1 MIPLDAPHVH
11 ITAHLFFQGK
21 AAGSVQGIVYAHERC
36 PQVDVVT
43 HVDDETGT
51 ETEVKDPRFGRY
63 LKDADNVVAEAL
75 YAEVRNVFTQHRLEE
90 AFRDWHAG
98 RQEAAREHA
107 GEMRRVG

>member
-1 MIPLDAPHVH
+1 MIPLDAPRVH
-11 ITAHLFFQGK
+11 ITAHIHFQGK
-21 AAGSVQGIVYAHERC
+21 VAGPVEGFVYSHERC

-43 HVDDETGT
+43 QVDDTGH

-90 AFRDWHAG
+90 AFRDWHTG

-107 GEMRRVG
+107 GELRRVG